1 MNTDTMNAQ
10 AIDEKVWTMM
20 SEKLGLEKEQ
30 IKMESSFSDDLGV
43 DSLDTLELFTE
54 VEKEFGIKIEDEAA
68 EKLTTVKALVDFIH
82 THLH

>member
-30 IKMESSFSDDLGV
+30 IKMESDRKSV
-43 DSLDTLELFTE
+43 
-54 VEKEFGIKIEDEAA
+54 V
-68 EKLTTVKALVDFIH
+68 
-82 THLH
+82 